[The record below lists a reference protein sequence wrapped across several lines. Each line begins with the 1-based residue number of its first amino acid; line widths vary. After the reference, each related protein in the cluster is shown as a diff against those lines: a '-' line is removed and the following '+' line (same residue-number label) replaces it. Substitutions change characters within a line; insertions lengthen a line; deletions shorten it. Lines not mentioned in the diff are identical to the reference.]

1 MVFSRDENSVLN
13 RILICAGL
21 MCGLF
26 LPLFPIPL
34 IEQLIIKDNTL
45 NVIPSQ
51 LFKSSY
57 LRDNFFVSY
66 DLHDVDL
73 KTLPQSILIM
83 PFLMNV
89 LPIVWLSGLEWEVDE
104 LDEELFYS
112 LIQIKTLFKYIYPN
126 APLSGKLHIKKLIKN
141 VIDGSGD
148 YSFMMPFSG
157 GLDSVATSLT
167 YKNEKQLL
175 VLVREHQGFIDD
187 VQWVAAEKNVQA
199 FAYDQKH
206 DCAFV
211 ISNYQRSIKQMREFS
226 ATPGLSRGTSHG
238 LGWLGILAPLAV
250 AKRCNRIKIASSITW
265 NYPHQK
271 ILCPMIDDTLRC
283 ASITVMHDG
292 FDLSRVDKMEH
303 VAPALLNTTSWSI
316 YVCQKSTNGK
326 NCCSCEKCLRTIA
339 ALLALNYVDLYH
351 YGFDLSQ
358 DAAEASIEKLISY
371 WATNAPWRLESLQK
385 KIRDKGLQSTSH
397 FLHKLSSACYQ
408 EPKKII
414 DYKKF
419 ADQLNAL
426 RQKAQALHNK
436 ELYV

>member
-1 MVFSRDENSVLN
+1 M
-13 RILICAGL
+13 ICS
-21 MCGLF
+21 LF
-26 LPLFPIPL
+26 LPVSSLPL
-34 IEQLIIKDNTL
+34 IDQLIIQDNTL
-45 NVIPSQ
+45 KVIPSQ

-57 LRDNFFVSY
+57 LRDDFFVYY
-66 DLHDVDL
+66 DIHDVDL

-104 LDEELFYS
+104 LDEDLFYS
-112 LIQIKTLFKYIYPN
+112 LGQIKALFKYIYPN
-126 APLSGKLHIKKLIKN
+126 APLSGKLSIKKLIKN
-141 VIDGSGD
+141 VIEDSGD

-167 YKNEKQLL
+167 YKNQKQLL
-175 VLVREHQGFIDD
+175 VLVREHQGFVDD
-187 VQWVAAEKNVQA
+187 VQWIAAEKNVHA
-199 FAYDQKH
+199 FARDQKH

-211 ISNYQRSIKQMREFS
+211 ISNYQRCIKHMREFS

-283 ASITVMHDG
+283 ASIRVMHDG
-292 FDLSRVDKMEH
+292 FDFSRVDKMEQ
-303 VAPALLNTTSWSI
+303 VAPALVSTSSWSI

-326 NCCSCEKCLRTIA
+326 NCCACEKCLRTIA
-339 ALLALNYVDLYH
+339 ALLALNRVDLYR

-358 DAAEASIEKLISY
+358 NAAEASIEKLISY
-371 WATNAPWRLESLQK
+371 WATHAPWRLESLQK
-385 KIRDKGLQSTSH
+385 KIRDKGLQSSSA

-419 ADQLNAL
+419 ADQLDAL
-426 RQKAQALHNK
+426 RQKAQASYNK
-436 ELYV
+436 EFYV